1 MILLSPSGFIALNE
15 LAKFLNVRRESI
27 KRWAGCWFNDEGKIP
42 DFPQPIKRGRRWTWR
57 VGEIIDFL
65 ERRYSGGKMKRD
77 QIRLEGL
84 LKPTE
89 VADLAGVSLSTVRSW
104 FYKGWLPYIRLSW
117 SVVRVK
123 KEDFMRFIEE
133 RETRGRLRKR
143 KK

>member
-1 MILLSPSGFIALNE
+1 M
-15 LAKFLNVRRESI
+15 
-27 KRWAGCWFNDEGKIP
+27 
-42 DFPQPIKRGRRWTWR
+42 
-57 VGEIIDFL
+57 GEIIDFL

-123 KEDFMRFIEE
+123 KEDVMRFIEE